1 LSNGSDLD
9 HILEGGSELKSYY
22 CLIHKAVNS
31 QSDFGLVAQL
41 SLLRCTLES
50 SFRKLRIQFL
60 RAELELRRLSCESL
74 ARKFEK
80 RPLTYEQRTDLFR
93 RWEETLKESHLL
105 QAMLDMLERE
115 EKETA
120 RNGMSGDTMTDS
132 QRFTF
137 FTWFYHAKDKTPAA

>member
-1 LSNGSDLD
+1 
-9 HILEGGSELKSYY
+9 
-22 CLIHKAVNS
+22 
-31 QSDFGLVAQL
+31 
-41 SLLRCTLES
+41 LES
-50 SFRKLRIQFL
+50 SFRKLRIPFL

-120 RNGMSGDTMTDS
+120 RNGMSGDMMTDS

>member
-1 LSNGSDLD
+1 
-9 HILEGGSELKSYY
+9 
-22 CLIHKAVNS
+22 
-31 QSDFGLVAQL
+31 
-41 SLLRCTLES
+41 LES

-80 RPLTYEQRTDLFR
+80 RPLTYQQRTDLFR
-93 RWEETLKESHLL
+93 RWEDTLKESHLL

-115 EKETA
+115 EKEA
-120 RNGMSGDTMTDS
+120 SLKGMTGDTLPDS
-132 QRFTF
+132 QRFTL

>member
-50 SFRKLRIQFL
+50 SFRKLRIQFI
-60 RAELELRRLSCESL
+60 RAELE
-74 ARKFEK
+74 

-93 RWEETLKESHLL
+93 RWEDTLKESHLL

-120 RNGMSGDTMTDS
+120 RKGMSGDTMTDS

>member
-1 LSNGSDLD
+1 MISR
-9 HILEGGSELKSYY
+9 GGKNPGRLR
-22 CLIHKAVNS
+22 LIT
-31 QSDFGLVAQL
+31 QL
-41 SLLRCTLES
+41 SFLGWTLES
-50 SFRKLRIQFL
+50 SFRELRIQFL

-74 ARKFEK
+74 ARKFDK

-115 EKETA
+115 EKEAA
-120 RNGMSGDTMTDS
+120 RAGMSGTTLPDS

-137 FTWFYHAKDKTPAA
+137 FTWFYHAKDKTPA

>member
-1 LSNGSDLD
+1 M
-9 HILEGGSELKSYY
+9 E
-22 CLIHKAVNS
+22 
-31 QSDFGLVAQL
+31 
-41 SLLRCTLES
+41 T

-60 RAELELRRLSCESL
+60 KAELEIRRLSCESL

-93 RWEETLKESHLL
+93 RWEDTLKESHLL

-115 EKETA
+115 DKEHT
-120 RNGMSGDTMTDS
+120 RTGMSGSMLPDS

-137 FTWFYHAKDKTPAA
+137 LTWFYHAKNKTPAA